1 MDLGQVPLVELGPVQ
16 YQNVRSPSGYMNCTA
31 NQHQLP
37 VDESRSEHVQAGQT
51 QLYYNTVYQGQM
63 QPSNVYSNQGQM
75 MMQNPNAGSVSYPP
89 QIYYTPVQMQWQ
101 QPQPQLIRNT
111 VRDNVRMMPYARQ
124 NTRTRHDPVSV
135 STKNRF
141 EILESDETAGAEDN
155 MSDIGD
161 TVNCAVAEGIISDE
175 DFPKLGQNPSTSAVF
190 KRRRT
195 ENIPPLPSPTVTEQ
209 VSSRVRAVGEMDIP
223 EKELNSECVIFTP
236 VEEDQTF
243 PNDMILLRILKG
255 VVPKEDLEFVCNKER
270 KKLSVHMKK
279 SETKDKLL
287 ATTKLGKIDVMCQ
300 ERKRHSRGVIRGID
314 KEYSV
319 EDIKAEIV
327 SEAKTMVPVEKVE
340 QMKKDAVQTALDA
353 VTAALVIKPDL
364 INITNLTVDQSVLKI
379 CTALEFI
386 TGVKPDATKI
396 AAGIARSNSIGSNS
410 QGVTTSEN

>member
-1 MDLGQVPLVELGPVQ
+1 MDSGLVPLVDLGPVQ

-51 QLYYNTVYQGQM
+51 QLYYNTV
-63 QPSNVYSNQGQM
+63 
-75 MMQNPNAGSVSYPP
+75 
-89 QIYYTPVQMQWQ
+89 
-101 QPQPQLIRNT
+101 
-111 VRDNVRMMPYARQ
+111 
-124 NTRTRHDPVSV
+124 
-135 STKNRF
+135 
-141 EILESDETAGAEDN
+141 
-155 MSDIGD
+155 
-161 TVNCAVAEGIISDE
+161 
-175 DFPKLGQNPSTSAVF
+175 
-190 KRRRT
+190 
-195 ENIPPLPSPTVTEQ
+195 
-209 VSSRVRAVGEMDIP
+209 VRAVGEMDIP

-255 VVPKEDLEFVCNKER
+255 VVTKEDLEFVCNKER

-279 SETKDKLL
+279 SETKGKLL

-300 ERKRHSRGVIRGID
+300 ERKRHSRGVIKGID

-327 SEAKTMVPVEKVE
+327 SEAKTMVPVEKAE
-340 QMKKDAVQTALDA
+340 QMKKDAVQTALEA

-386 TGVKPDATKI
+386 MGVKPDATKI

-410 QGVTTSEN
+410 QGVTTSEK